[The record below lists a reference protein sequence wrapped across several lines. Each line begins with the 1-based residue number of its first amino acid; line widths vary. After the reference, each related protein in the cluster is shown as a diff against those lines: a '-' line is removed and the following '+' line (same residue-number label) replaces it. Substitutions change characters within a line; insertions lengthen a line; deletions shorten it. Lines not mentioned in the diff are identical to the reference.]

1 SAVPT
6 VAGRSMPSSR
16 TPLTNGTGSTIWTCP
31 ASLESTRA
39 CMPRRANTGWS
50 CAITSENEDMTSFTL
65 TIGGKAAA
73 TNRTFNVLNPADE
86 SVVASCPEGTVEL
99 VDEAVAAARAAFKS
113 WSRLADSERV
123 SKLLAIADSIEKHHS
138 ELSQLITREQ
148 GKTQSGPGANL
159 EVGGAAAWTRATASL
174 SLAEETIQDD
184 RSGKIVLRRKP
195 VGVVAS
201 ITPWNWPM
209 MIAVWHIVPAL
220 RVGCTVVI
228 KPSPFTPLSTLRLVE
243 LMSQVLPPGVINTVT
258 GGPDAGSH
266 LATHP
271 GIDKIVFTG
280 SVATGK
286 KVMSGGAET
295 LKRMTLELGGN
306 DAGIVLPR
314 TDVTPLLEKLFWGC
328 FINAGQTCAALKRL
342 YVHED
347 QYEDV
352 VRQFADYCARI
363 PVGNGLDPK
372 NLIGPVS
379 NPMQLDKVVSLVN
392 DARARGARI
401 VLGGE
406 KAAGRGFFYP
416 LTVIAD
422 TTDDMRVVKEEQF
435 GPVIPILKYK
445 TVDEAITRANA
456 LDVGLG
462 GSVWGNDTGE
472 AAKLASRLE
481 CGTAWVNQHGT
492 LHPLA
497 PFGGVKCSGLGV
509 EFNVDGLKEYTTV
522 QVLNVAH

>member
-1 SAVPT
+1 
-6 VAGRSMPSSR
+6 
-16 TPLTNGTGSTIWTCP
+16 
-31 ASLESTRA
+31 
-39 CMPRRANTGWS
+39 
-50 CAITSENEDMTSFTL
+50 MTTFTL
-65 TIGGKAAA
+65 TIDGKPASTGA
-73 TNRTFNVLNPADE
+73 TFDVINPADE
-86 SVVASCPEGTVEL
+86 TVVAACPLGTSQL
-99 VDEAVAAARAAFKS
+99 VDTAVAAARRAFPKWSAAP
-113 WSRLADSERV
+113 DTERV
-123 SKLLAIADSIEKHHS
+123 AKLNAVADLIEKHHK
-138 ELSQLITREQ
+138 ELAELVTREQ

-159 EVGGAAAWTRATASL
+159 ELGGATAWTRVTASL
-174 SLAEETIQDD
+174 TLPEQVIQDD
-184 RSGKIVLRRKP
+184 AAGKIVAYRKP
-195 VGVVAS
+195 VGVVGS
-201 ITPWNWPM
+201 ITPWNWPL
-209 MIAVWHIVPAL
+209 MIAVWHIMPAI

-243 LMSQVLPPGVINTVT
+243 LMNQVLPPGVINVVT
-258 GGPDAGSH
+258 GGPEVGSH

-286 KVMSGGAET
+286 KVMSGGAAT

-314 TDVTPLLEKLFWGC
+314 TDVGPLLEKLFWGC

-352 VRQFADYCARI
+352 VRRFADYCAGI
-363 PVGNGLDPK
+363 PVGNGLDPR

-379 NPMQLDKVVSLVN
+379 NRMQLDKVTALV
-392 DARARGARI
+392 DEARARGARI
-401 VLGGE
+401 ILGGE
-406 KAAGRGFFYP
+406 KTKGDGFFYP

-456 LDVGLG
+456 LEVGLG
-462 GSVWGNDTGE
+462 GSVWGNDAQE
-472 AAKLASRLE
+472 AAKLATRLE
-481 CGTAWVNQHGT
+481 CGTAWVNHHGT
-492 LHPLA
+492 LHPMA
-497 PFGGVKCSGLGV
+497 PFGGVKCSGIGV

-522 QVLNVAH
+522 QVVNIAH